1 MVKALLAIEG
11 VIKKSCMIL
20 NQVGLVVICGMV
32 LLTVAEVIGR
42 RLFNFPI
49 IGSHEIQQMCLM
61 TAAFFVWGH
70 CQIQRGNIVITF
82 IADMIPKK
90 AMPYIEII
98 SYSISTVMYGI
109 LGWRLIWQALHLK
122 ATGVVHAELQL
133 IEWPFLFVTALIGC
147 TLFVLALMQ
156 TVARY
161 IVEAVEK

>member
-1 MVKALLAIEG
+1 MVRSLLAIEG
-11 VIKKSCMIL
+11 GLKKASLIL
-20 NQVGLVVICGMV
+20 NQIGLVVICGMV

-61 TAAFFVWGH
+61 TAAFFVWGN
-70 CQIQRGNIVITF
+70 CQINRGNIVITF

-90 AMPYIEII
+90 AMNYIEII

-109 LGWRLIWQALHLK
+109 LTWRLIAQGLHLK

-133 IEWPFLFVTALIGC
+133 IEWPFLLVTASIGG
-147 TLFVLALMQ
+147 TIFVLALMQ
-156 TVARY
+156 TVGRY
-161 IVEAVEK
+161 IAEAVKK